1 MRVSKNTYFTIE
13 RIYIMK
19 ETLMKQWDNILNLL
33 EIEYDVSHM
42 MINTWIRALS
52 IKEVTDENKV
62 IELSE
67 KFLEEPLMETKNGLF
82 ADVPAEQ
89 WNDWA
94 WQAKNRITGL
104 ADRKKYIKL
113 TPEEELQFGFRV

>member
-1 MRVSKNTYFTIE
+1 MRESKNTYFTIE

-52 IKEVTDENKV
+52 IKEVTDDT
-62 IELSE
+62 IILS
-67 KFLEEPLMETKNGLF
+67 MH
-82 ADVPAEQ
+82 
-89 WNDWA
+89 
-94 WQAKNRITGL
+94 
-104 ADRKKYIKL
+104 KKL
-113 TPEEELQFGFRV
+113 G